1 MMMTLRRMI
10 GGALDATTRAFDRVL
25 TVLFGA
31 LLLLM
36 FGELGA
42 RMMMTGALAE
52 DDAPDW
58 CLRLFGVLVL
68 GGVLWIAAAC
78 ARSAVIWLRQHY
90 LRWARRAGN
99 A

>member
-1 MMMTLRRMI
+1 MMMMSLRRMI

-42 RMMMTGALAE
+42 RMMMTGAMVE
-52 DDAPDW
+52 DDAPDFFM
-58 CLRLFGVLVL
+58 RIVGVVVL
-68 GGVLWIAAAC
+68 GGVLWIAVAC
-78 ARSAVIWLRQHY
+78 ARSGLIWLRRHN
-90 LRWARRAGN
+90 LRLTP
-99 A
+99 

>member
-1 MMMTLRRMI
+1 MMTLRRMI
-10 GGALDATTRAFDRVL
+10 GGALDATTRAFDRLL

-42 RMMMTGALAE
+42 RMMMTGALAD

-58 CLRLFGVLVL
+58 CLRLFGVLLL

-78 ARSAVIWLRQHY
+78 ARSGFIGLRRHY
-90 LRWARRAGN
+90 RRLARRSGDA
-99 A
+99 